1 MTSNDR
7 NLWRERW
14 LGCIN
19 ELTSLDLQKKSW
31 LDRTHKN
38 PHWSF
43 VEFMCSYFDD
53 LAINENYKYQLD
65 KNWVTKKEYEIIE
78 DWQIALDKY
87 NSPKKDDYDNEAI
100 LNDPKWLEILQIG
113 VATRNNLAKILNDTE
128 RQFLTEEIDY
138 LKYI

>member
-1 MTSNDR
+1 MTSDDKI
-7 NLWRERW
+7 LWRERW

-31 LDRTHKN
+31 LDKTQTN

-53 LAINENYKYQLD
+53 LAIDDNYKYQLD
-65 KNWVTKKEYEIIE
+65 NGWVTKKEYEIIE
-78 DWQIALDKY
+78 DWHITLDKY
-87 NSPKKDDYDNEAI
+87 NSPKNDDYDNEAI
-100 LNDPKWLEILQIG
+100 LKDPKWLEILQIG
-113 VATRNNLAKILNDTE
+113 VKTRNELGKTLNESE
-128 RQFLTEEIDY
+128 RQFLMEEIDY